1 MSRNEII
8 RVANLE
14 GKGAVITGAA
24 GGIGSEVVRAFWEA
38 GARVCAVDIKEDA
51 LTSLLSTLEGGQHRW
66 EALDLRVL
74 HTHDELLRRTAA
86 TFGRLDVLVNAAAVL
101 VRARRRR
108 RSDGRRL
115 GLSARPKSQG
125 GILSE
130 SSRRAH
136 HARAGTRG
144 TLDQLCISRMVDRR
158 LRGIHCLFRD
168 EGWNRFDVPGLEP
181 HLR

>member
-24 GGIGSEVVRAFWEA
+24 GGIGSEVVRAFSEA

-101 VRARRRR
+101 VRRDDVDEVTEEDWDFQHDLNLKAAFF
-108 RSDGRRL
+108 L
-115 GLSARPKSQG
+115 N
-125 GILSE
+125 
-130 SSRRAH
+130 RAAAD

-168 EGWNRFDVPGLEP
+168 EGWNRFDVPGLSP